1 MLDRLD
7 SLLLSLHQKL
17 VDFTQLEPSK
27 LSGWFLKLT
36 LMFYAI
42 RIGLLIN
49 HGVTGWGWVIIGLS
63 PLVIGIAIYTR
74 MVALS
79 TNGAGVEL
87 YRLFFVFSVILPFAM
102 TPSGIAS
109 QLKVVAEMMM
119 IYIASC
125 HKPKPPK
132 RKNRVSRVLHHST

>member
-7 SLLLSLHQKL
+7 NLLLNLHQKL
-17 VDFTQLEPSK
+17 VDFAQLEPSK
-27 LSGWFLKLT
+27 LSAWFLKLT
-36 LMFYAI
+36 FMFYAI

-49 HGVTGWGWVIIGLS
+49 QGVTGWGWVIIGLS

-74 MVALS
+74 LAALS
-79 TNGAGVEL
+79 TNGAGMEL
-87 YRLFFVFSVILPFAM
+87 YRLFLVFAVILPFAV
-102 TPSGIAS
+102 TPSGIAA

-125 HKPKPPK
+125 HKPKPPS
-132 RKNRVSRVLHHST
+132 KNYKESFA

>member
-7 SLLLSLHQKL
+7 NLLLNLHQKL

-27 LSGWFLKLT
+27 LSDWFLKLT

-49 HGVTGWGWVIIGLS
+49 HGVTGWDWVIIGLS

-74 MVALS
+74 MAALS
-79 TNGAGVEL
+79 TNGSGVEL
-87 YRLFFVFSVILPFAM
+87 YRLFLVFAVILPFAV
-102 TPSGIAS
+102 TPSGIAA

-119 IYIASC
+119 VYIASC
-125 HKPKPPK
+125 HKPKPPS
-132 RKNRVSRVLHHST
+132 KNYKESFA